1 MGRHALTVILEDIRS
16 ALNVGAIFRTCD
28 AVGAEK
34 LVLTGIT
41 PYPPHNRIPKT
52 ALGAI
57 ESVPWSYERE
67 KEKVIDFYAEKM
79 PLIAVEIT
87 PQAVELYDYEF
98 PPQCALVFGNEIS
111 GVSAYALEKAVKTI
125 KIPMFGVK
133 ESLNIATSVGI
144 VCYEIIRQ
152 WRYNPKGI
160 NKNRL

>member
-28 AVGAEK
+28 AVAAEK

-41 PYPPHNRIPKT
+41 PYPPHHRIPKT

-57 ESVPWSYERE
+57 TSVPWSYQRDKER
-67 KEKVIDFYAEKM
+67 VIAEYATSM

-87 PQAVELYDYEF
+87 PEAVNLYDYQF
-98 PPQCALVFGNEIS
+98 PARCALIFGNEIS
-111 GVSAYALEKAVKTI
+111 GVSAQALAKAVATV
-125 KIPMFGVK
+125 KIPMFGSK

-152 WRYNPKGI
+152 WRYNPTDI
-160 NKNRL
+160 N